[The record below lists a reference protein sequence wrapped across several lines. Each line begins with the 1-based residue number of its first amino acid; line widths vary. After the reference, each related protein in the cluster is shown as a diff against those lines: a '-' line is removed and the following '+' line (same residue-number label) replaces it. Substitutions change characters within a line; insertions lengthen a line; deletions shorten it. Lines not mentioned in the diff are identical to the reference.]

1 MHKVKSVK
9 SSELF
14 PAIGELLQNNQNV
27 RITVTGNSM
36 MPFLREN
43 IDSVELS
50 SAVIEDLHFG
60 QVALIRRNDGVYILH
75 RVILKVKGS
84 FYLAGDAQC
93 WVEGPLLPEQLIAV
107 VTNIWRKDK
116 QVSSSNILWQILSFL
131 WWIRLPVRFI
141 LAKPLKF
148 LNRLFKA
155 LRGG

>member
-1 MHKVKSVK
+1 MRKVKSVK
-9 SSELF
+9 SADLF
-14 PAIGELLQNNQNV
+14 PVVSELLQNNQKV

-43 IDSVELS
+43 RDSVELS
-50 SAVIEDLHFG
+50 AAGINDLRFG
-60 QVALIRRNDGVYILH
+60 QIALIRRNDGIYILH

-93 WVEGPLLPEQLIAV
+93 RVEGPLMPDQLIAV

-116 QVSSSNILWQILSFL
+116 QISASNILWKILSFL
-131 WWIRLPVRFI
+131 WWIRLPVWFI
-141 LAKPLKF
+141 FTRPFKF
-148 LNRLFKA
+148 LNRLSKA